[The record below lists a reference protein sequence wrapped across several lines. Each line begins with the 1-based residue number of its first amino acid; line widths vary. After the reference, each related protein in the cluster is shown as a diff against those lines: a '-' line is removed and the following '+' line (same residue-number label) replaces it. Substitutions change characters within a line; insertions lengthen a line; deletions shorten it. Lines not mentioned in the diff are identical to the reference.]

1 VTDPTW
7 RNDPGYKDWLAWM
20 DKYYPR
26 GDKADQLNVLGYSEA
41 QTMVQVLK
49 QCGDDLTRENVM
61 KQAANLHH
69 LALPMLLPGITID
82 TSPTDWYPIK
92 QEQLARFD
100 GTTWVR
106 FGEVVASK

>member
-1 VTDPTW
+1 M
-7 RNDPGYKDWLAWM
+7 N
-20 DKYYPR
+20 KYYPS
-26 GDKADQLNVLGYSEA
+26 GDKDDSLNVGGYSLA

-49 QCGDDLTRENVM
+49 QCGDDLTRANVM
-61 KQAANLHH
+61 KQVANLHH

-82 TSPTDWYPIK
+82 TSPTDWYPVK